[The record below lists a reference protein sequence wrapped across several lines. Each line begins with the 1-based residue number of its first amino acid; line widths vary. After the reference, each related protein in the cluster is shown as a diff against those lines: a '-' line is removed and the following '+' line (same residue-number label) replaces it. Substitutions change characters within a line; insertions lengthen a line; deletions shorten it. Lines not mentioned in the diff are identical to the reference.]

1 MSAGSES
8 SANLSDNEIQ
18 ETHGAPLTRGLIRGL
33 QCGWCG
39 CILSQGGARDEAQAE
54 RSRQRPGQ
62 LAHYHRLVPFGVT
75 IFILTVTVVAVN
87 VLLNPL
93 LGSSHWYFGHCLWS
107 LCLFINIMIHYAG
120 ATIQTPAVPGMPLG
134 PVAKM
139 SLDDCTLCRS
149 CQAPKACRTHHC
161 RVCRQCVPECCHH
174 CIFLGQCVGAHNL
187 RHFLLFLVFTI
198 VGCCYIF
205 LLAVVMLH
213 QRWPIVLQWWH
224 ESPALFPSQWWRVA
238 GLLSYQARML
248 WSAPPWLSL
257 VTWDILAVLNSGIG
271 LTALLLR
278 QLRFVL
284 SGRGY
289 IDRMKGRPSWQKSSD
304 ACGSSMYQLRKAFAF
319 EPALC
324 WLRPAW
330 KYPTAREKRD
340 A

>member
-18 ETHGAPLTRGLIRGL
+18 ETHGAPLTRCWGCKALNTLSEQQWSIVK
-33 QCGWCG
+33 CGWCG

-213 QRWPIVLQWWH
+213 QRWPIVLQW
-224 ESPALFPSQWWRVA
+224 
-238 GLLSYQARML
+238 
-248 WSAPPWLSL
+248 
-257 VTWDILAVLNSGIG
+257 
-271 LTALLLR
+271 
-278 QLRFVL
+278 FVL